1 MTDIILYSTGCPR
14 CTVLKAKL
22 DSKKISYEEIHSIDT
37 MIGLGISQVPVL
49 SVNGQLKDFKEA
61 VDWVNSQEE
70 ND

>member
-22 DSKKISYEEIHSIDT
+22 DSKKISYEEIYSIDT